1 MRKQLIDMNRSES
14 WLVGKIKERT
24 DKFIDQRY
32 LSAVLNGKRKSKWMV
47 QEINEVLCQSN
58 E

>member
-1 MRKQLIDMNRSES
+1 VRKQLIDMNRSES